1 MYSENIPA
9 QYITEKWLISRTYKE
24 LLQINMG
31 NLLTQKTN
39 TKEQLKGEKIPK
51 LIDNHKDRI

>member
-1 MYSENIPA
+1 
-9 QYITEKWLISRTYKE
+9 
-24 LLQINMG
+24 MG

-39 TKEQLKGEKIPK
+39 TKEQLKEEKIPK